1 MSWVIPRLLNLVLLQ
16 KQGKCAETYS
26 QKAES
31 GTPLVE
37 EDPGWSLLE
46 LISRR
51 PGRRESE
58 GWLTSV
64 KPRDH

>member
-1 MSWVIPRLLNLVLLQ
+1 MGYSPFVELGPPAQ
-16 KQGKCAETYS
+16 KQGKCAETDG

-51 PGRRESE
+51 PGRAWKRRIAKEC
-58 GWLTSV
+58 
-64 KPRDH
+64 